1 MTDIPNEEAL
11 FELLVDLHRPHARQ
25 GPGSHASTLLALEL
39 ARIDRDRPLRIAD
52 LGCGTGSSVLVL
64 AEHLDGEIVA
74 VDLFEPFLEE
84 LRVRADARNVSDR
97 ITAVKASID
106 DLPFDDGEFD
116 LIWSEGAIYNLGF
129 AAGVRAW
136 RPLLRPGGVL
146 AVTEMSWTS
155 RHRPPAVATHWA
167 EAYPTMGSVSENLR
181 TLEDE
186 GYRIEGL
193 FVLPPECWWRN
204 YLDPLRAG
212 FPAFLER
219 HGHAE
224 AARAIVTAEDA
235 EMDVQ
240 RAGEACSGY
249 VFYIARRWDGSGA
262 A

>member
-116 LIWSEGAIYNLGF
+116 LIWSEGAIYNIGF
-129 AAGVRAW
+129 DVGVNLW
-136 RPLLRPGGVL
+136 RHYLQPGGTLVVSEITWLTDSRPIALEEHWL
-146 AVTEMSWTS
+146 AEYPEIDTASAKLAILEKAGFSPTGYFTLPEACWREEYYEPILADLDEFRT
-155 RHRPPAVATHWA
+155 RHNSPLADQIA
-167 EAYPTMGSVSENLR
+167 EA
-181 TLEDE
+181 
-186 GYRIEGL
+186 
-193 FVLPPECWWRN
+193 
-204 YLDPLRAG
+204 
-212 FPAFLER
+212 ER
-219 HGHAE
+219 AE
-224 AARAIVTAEDA
+224 AAIY
-235 EMDVQ
+235 
-240 RAGEACSGY
+240 EAYSDYFSYG
-249 VFYIARRWDGSGA
+249 VYIAQRVD
-262 A
+262 